1 MHGLLVLHRVRPHQ
15 VTEDPVKRN
24 LLLAVNLVN
33 LIEHLKARRDATVH
47 GQVLAR
53 DITGDGHGI
62 EYFHEEVVDFDV
74 EALQDFVAERERL
87 GHVSRLVVPPEHHHV
102 AREVLLDREQQ
113 NAHLDPKDPP
123 IHVVAQ
129 EEVIQ

>member
-1 MHGLLVLHRVRPHQ
+1 M
-15 VTEDPVKRN
+15 
-24 LLLAVNLVN
+24 
-33 LIEHLKARRDATVH
+33 H